1 MIMELPSIQSI
12 LSKYNEA
19 ESRHILNNFPLAS
32 LFTRKEK
39 SDNKKLIECYPDSS
53 MGFPGGKCYKIYYI
67 LDIAKFNKKYP
78 NVRDYMEMFGKSVS
92 IELGS
97 KVDVSVGRALDN
109 NTKQK
114 SLAKAFDFDED
125 EVADAAE
132 SIFWELTGSIAFEKE
147 MLGQNH
153 LIGIVPDELMH
164 EEVGLLERFRG
175 FYRGEEKAVNSW
187 DLGSQIINRRG
198 INVHWYSSS
207 FVDRVYILD
216 KNAIEIVFSRLPPAL
231 PFPSDVFVDKESG
244 FSKRKM
250 YVKMYATNFCQP
262 QNLCQTEETLQDDM
276 QFRVYADFS
285 RIRSF
290 SCTS

>member
-1 MIMELPSIQSI
+1 MELPSIQSI

-39 SDNKKLIECYPDSS
+39 SDNKKLIECYPDSV
-53 MGFPGGKCYKIYYI
+53 MGFPVPGGLCYGCHYI

-78 NVRDYMEMFGKSVS
+78 NVRDYMEEMFGKSMA

-147 MLGQNH
+147 ILGQNH

-164 EEVGLLERFRG
+164 EVGLLEIVKG
-175 FYRGEEKAVNSW
+175 FYRGEKAVNSW
-187 DLGSQIINRRG
+187 DLGRQIINRRAL
-198 INVHWYSSS
+198 NVHWYGSS

-216 KNAIEIVFSRLPPAL
+216 KNAIEIVFSRLLPAL

-250 YVKMYATNFCQP
+250 YAKMYATNFCQP
-262 QNLCQTEETLQDDM
+262 QKALKDDM
-276 QFRVYADFS
+276 QFCVYADFS

>member
-1 MIMELPSIQSI
+1 MELPSIQSI

-39 SDNKKLIECYPDSS
+39 SDNKKLIECYPDSV
-53 MGFPGGKCYKIYYI
+53 MGFPVPGGLCYGCHYI

-78 NVRDYMEMFGKSVS
+78 NVRDHMEMFGKSMA

-125 EVADAAE
+125 EVVDAAE
-132 SIFWELTGSIAFEKE
+132 SIIWEMAESVVSQKE

-164 EEVGLLERFRG
+164 EVGLLEIVKG
-175 FYRGEEKAVNSW
+175 FYRGEKAVNSW
-187 DLGSQIINRRG
+187 DLGRQIINQRAL
-198 INVHWYSSS
+198 NVHWYSSS

-250 YVKMYATNFCQP
+250 YAKMYATNFCQP
-262 QNLCQTEETLQDDM
+262 QKALKDDM
-276 QFRVYADFS
+276 QFCVYADFS

>member
-1 MIMELPSIQSI
+1 MELPSIQSI

-39 SDNKKLIECYPDSS
+39 SDNKKLIECYPDSV
-53 MGFPGGKCYKIYYI
+53 MGFPVPGGLCYGCHYI

-78 NVRDYMEMFGKSVS
+78 NVRDHMEMFGKSMA

-147 MLGQNH
+147 ILGQNH

-164 EEVGLLERFRG
+164 EVGLLEIVKG
-175 FYRGEEKAVNSW
+175 FCIEEEKAVNSW
-187 DLGSQIINRRG
+187 DLGRQIINRRALS
-198 INVHWYSSS
+198 VHWYSSS

-216 KNAIEIVFSRLPPAL
+216 KNAIEIVFSRLLPAL

-250 YVKMYATNFCQP
+250 YAKMYATNFCQP
-262 QNLCQTEETLQDDM
+262 QKALKDDM

>member
-1 MIMELPSIQSI
+1 MELPSIQSI

-78 NVRDYMEMFGKSVS
+78 NVRDYMEEMFGKSMA

-125 EVADAAE
+125 EVVDAAE
-132 SIFWELTGSIAFEKE
+132 SIIWEMAESVVSQKE

-164 EEVGLLERFRG
+164 EVGLLEIVKG
-175 FYRGEEKAVNSW
+175 FYRGEKAVNSW
-187 DLGSQIINRRG
+187 DLGRQIINRRAL
-198 INVHWYSSS
+198 NVHWYGSS

-216 KNAIEIVFSRLPPAL
+216 KNAIEIVFSRLLPAL

-250 YVKMYATNFCQP
+250 YAKMYATNFCQP
-262 QNLCQTEETLQDDM
+262 QKALKDDM
-276 QFRVYADFS
+276 QFCVYADFS

>member
-1 MIMELPSIQSI
+1 MELPSIQSI

-39 SDNKKLIECYPDSS
+39 SDNKKLIECYPDSV
-53 MGFPGGKCYKIYYI
+53 MGFPVPGGLCYGCHYI

-78 NVRDYMEMFGKSVS
+78 NVRDYMEEMFGKSMA

-114 SLAKAFDFDED
+114 SLAKAFDFDE
-125 EVADAAE
+125 VADAAE
-132 SIFWELTGSIAFEKE
+132 SIIWEMAESVVSQKE

-164 EEVGLLERFRG
+164 EVGLLEIVKG
-175 FYRGEEKAVNSW
+175 FCIEEEKAVNSW
-187 DLGSQIINRRG
+187 DLGRQIINRRALS
-198 INVHWYSSS
+198 VHWYSSS

-216 KNAIEIVFSRLPPAL
+216 KNAIEIVFSRLLPAL

-250 YVKMYATNFCQP
+250 
-262 QNLCQTEETLQDDM
+262 
-276 QFRVYADFS
+276 
-285 RIRSF
+285 
-290 SCTS
+290 